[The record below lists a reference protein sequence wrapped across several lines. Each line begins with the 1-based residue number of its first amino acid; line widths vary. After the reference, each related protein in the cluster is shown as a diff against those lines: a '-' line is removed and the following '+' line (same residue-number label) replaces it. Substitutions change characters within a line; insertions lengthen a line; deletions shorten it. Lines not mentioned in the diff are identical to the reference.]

1 MKPFSWAMVCREPS
15 GDKIVQAGEDEW
27 ITQKKATTTGVKI
40 VKYDGVW
47 MIESYATILREE
59 RLVLARVKKA
69 SDLNLKCGI
78 FRLPLELRLSI
89 YDLAV
94 EAHKLRVFLR
104 GQYGQPTGITLPE
117 VAYTSKQVRTVFLLR
132 QSETTAFSVENG
144 PGNAAFQEWLASV
157 DFSSVSNNYKNGFDA
172 IKALTFPF
180 FSRFPLW
187 VVPIHKP
194 NSNVQLMERCKTLKT
209 VSMGWASVTLFNI
222 NTGAGKTMDQLRAE
236 YRIDGLLQLKNLE
249 TITLV
254 GFGMSA
260 SASPQLQALADWL
273 KSNWSGHP
281 ERELEVVLLL

>member
-1 MKPFSWAMVCREPS
+1 MKPFSWAMVCREAS
-15 GDKIVQAGEDEW
+15 GEKVVQAGEDEW

-104 GQYGQPTGITLPE
+104 GQYGQPTGIILPE
-117 VAYTSKQVRTVFLLR
+117 VAYTSKQARTEFLLR
-132 QSETTAFSVENG
+132 QLETTTFSVENG
-144 PGNAAFQEWLASV
+144 PGNAAFQEWLARV

-180 FSRFPLW
+180 FSRFPHW
-187 VVPIHKP
+187 VVPIHKL
-194 NSNVQLMERCKTLKT
+194 NSDVQLMERCQNLKT
-209 VSMGWASVTLFNI
+209 VSMCWAGVTLFNI

-260 SASPQLQALADWL
+260 SASPQLQALGDWL
-273 KSNWSGHP
+273 KSNWRGHP
-281 ERELEVVLLL
+281 KRELEVVLL